1 MIKTDESYCR
11 RCYRLLSAGQESCFA
26 CSHDQLAG
34 RSWRRGIVLLG
45 TLGFPVLIVG
55 LLTLGIRLCVA
66 GAAISGVA
74 ALLRAV
80 LSLQ

>member
-1 MIKTDESYCR
+1 LEMAKTDESYCR

-45 TLGFPVLIVG
+45 TLGFPVL
-55 LLTLGIRLCVA
+55 LTLDIRLCVA
-66 GAAISGVA
+66 GAAISGIA